1 MAIEDELRVVLLL
14 VAVWA
19 SELVCRP
26 LNVSPIIGQI
36 VAGVVVGPGL
46 LDLIPH
52 IDAFKLLGKLG
63 VMLLVVES
71 G

>member
-1 MAIEDELRVVLLL
+1 MAIDDELRVVLLL
-14 VAVWA
+14 VVVWA
-19 SELVCRP
+19 TELVCKP

-46 LDLIPH
+46 LDVIPH
-52 IDAFKLLGKLG
+52 VDAFKLLGKLG